1 MSAALANCQ
10 NPGTMPE
17 EVEAVRV
24 PATVPVRASAE
35 ARSLPTGTV
44 TFLFTD
50 IEGST
55 RLAQELGAGYAN
67 LLREHR
73 RLLRTALT
81 SHRGAEVDTQGDSFF
96 YAFGSAADAVRAAM
110 EGQATLAAGP
120 VRVRMGV
127 HTGEA
132 SVDAEGYAG
141 IDVHRAARI
150 CAAAHGGQILLSAA
164 TAALV
169 DVDLHDLGEHR
180 LKDLLAP
187 VRLYQI
193 GHYDFPPLRTIDF
206 TNLPIQSTALVGRE
220 RDTDQVV
227 TLLSEHRLV
236 SLVGP
241 GGTGKT
247 RLALQAAAEASEGMP
262 DGVFWVPLAEM
273 RDPNMVMSA
282 IAEAVGVTSDLE
294 ARLAGKR
301 MLLVIDNFE
310 QVVDAAPQLAR
321 LLERVPAVKL
331 LVTSREPL
339 RIAAERE
346 YPVPPLP
353 QAEAVALFT
362 ARARAT
368 DPEFNADSAVSDI
381 CSAVDGLPLAVELA
395 AARIKVL
402 STDQILARLSHR
414 LDLLTGRG
422 RDTPL
427 RQQTVR
433 ATIEWS
439 HELLTPAERD
449 LFARLAVFAGGWS
462 LEAAEAVCGAELEVL
477 EGLVAKSVVRH
488 QRRRFSMLEL
498 IREYATERL
507 GALAGRDELARRH
520 AEFFLSFAERIE
532 SDVELGLSDAWESRT
547 AEDLNLR
554 LALDHFVQ
562 RGDAN
567 RELRLVA
574 AAAEHWFLR
583 GSWEECERML
593 QHALAGTTQPTAARA
608 TALRAA
614 GWISGRRGDAP
625 AANVYLDEAL
635 HIARALGDDR
645 LTARV
650 LRAIAAAERWGMTP
664 DSSRIAALHDEA
676 LRLARSAGDAVG
688 VSSLLNNIGLETY
701 FAGDLTGAAAV
712 QAEAVATARAA
723 GARRSVAI
731 GLLNLG
737 YTYRRLHDDAR
748 AWVCFRESLELAHDL
763 GLLECCVEALY
774 GLAWVTVSSGDHEAT
789 ATLLGAAAREGSFGW
804 TPENDDM
811 VRIVDD
817 AHDAARRGLGDD
829 RFEKAYAVGRAT
841 SLDALIAWTQ
851 HDALHGFATS
861 AAGEQRAGQA
871 SPKLAVDPDAALSLV
886 TTLEHIDMA
895 HFTVVGRIM
904 RFDPA
909 VREALIDARQSIAM
923 AIEHP
928 GRKRNAHLLWAA
940 PGSGKTYFVQ
950 QVAELIP
957 DVRCAEINLAN
968 TDEQALRDF
977 LGGIGA
983 EPATRTLCFVD
994 ECDLNPPAFAP
1005 YELLLPVLDRA
1016 AAAGAPVA
1024 FVLAG
1029 SAGSSAAEL
1038 QRLMTERTKGA
1049 DLVSRIPRDNVH
1061 SIAPVGIG
1069 DRILVAA
1076 SQFQA
1081 AAEEARRR
1089 VTAVERMALFYIAV
1103 DDGLSSPRQLRELCV
1118 RAVERLLPG
1127 EERLRYD
1134 HLFSPGNPENK
1145 AFWMRWQVRQGE
1157 LVNHFVK
1164 IDDAWV

>member
-1 MSAALANCQ
+1 MTGEVEPVGV
-10 NPGTMPE
+10 PGT
-17 EVEAVRV
+17 A
-24 PATVPVRASAE
+24 PVMAAAE
-35 ARSLPTGTV
+35 ARALPTGTV

-55 RLAQELGAGYAN
+55 RLAQELGAGYADV
-67 LLREHR
+67 LREHR
-73 RLLRTALT
+73 RRLRKAL
-81 SHRGAEVDTQGDSFF
+81 SGRDGAEVDTQGDSFF

-110 EGQATLAAGP
+110 EGQTALAAGP
-120 VRVRMGV
+120 VRVRMGL

-150 CAAAHGGQILLSAA
+150 CAAAHGGQVLLSAA

-187 VRLYQI
+187 LRLYQI
-193 GHYDFPPLRTIDF
+193 GHSTFPPLRTIDF
-206 TNLPIQSTALVGRE
+206 TNLPIQSTPLVGRE
-220 RDTDQVV
+220 RETDQVV
-227 TLLSEHRLV
+227 TLLGEHRLV

-247 RLALQAAAEASEGMP
+247 RLALQAAAEASHGMP

-273 RDPNMVMSA
+273 RDPTMVMPA
-282 IAEAVGVTSDLE
+282 IADAVGVTSDLE

-310 QVVDAAPQLAR
+310 QVVDAAPQLAH
-321 LLERVPAVKL
+321 LLERLRTVKL

-353 QAEAVALFT
+353 QSEAIALFT
-362 ARARAT
+362 ARARAM
-368 DPEFNADSAVSDI
+368 DPEFNADRAVSDI

-414 LDLLTGRG
+414 LELLTGRG

-439 HELLTPAERD
+439 HELLTQAERD

-462 LEAAEAVCGAELEVL
+462 VEAAEDVCGAELEVL

-507 GALAGRDELARRH
+507 GALAGRDELAQRH

-532 SDVELGLSDAWESRT
+532 SDVELGLPDTWESRT

-567 RELRLVA
+567 SELRLVA

-593 QHALAGTTQPTAARA
+593 QHALAGNTQPTAARA

-614 GWISGRRGDAP
+614 GWISGRRGDAST
-625 AANVYLDEAL
+625 ANVYLDEAL
-635 HIARALGDDR
+635 LIARTLGDDA

-650 LRAIAAAERWGMTP
+650 LRAVAAAERWGASP
-664 DSSRIAALHDEA
+664 DSGRIATLHAEA
-676 LRLARSAGDAVG
+676 LRLARAAGDAVG

-701 FAGDLTGAAAV
+701 FAGDLAGAAAV

-731 GLLNLG
+731 ALLNLG
-737 YTYRRLHDDAR
+737 YTYGRLREDAR
-748 AWVCFRESLELAHDL
+748 AWACFRESLELAHDL
-763 GLLECCVEALY
+763 GLLECAVEGLY
-774 GLAWVTVSSGDHEAT
+774 GLAWVTGSSGDHEAT

-804 TPENDDM
+804 VPENDDM
-811 VRIVDD
+811 VRTVNEATDS
-817 AHDAARRGLGDD
+817 ARRGLGDEQ
-829 RFEKAYAVGRAT
+829 FETTYAVGRAT
-841 SLDALIAWTQ
+841 SLDALIAWMQ
-851 HDALHGFATS
+851 HDALHGFR
-861 AAGEQRAGQA
+861 AAAPGDRAGRPEPGTPSA
-871 SPKLAVDPDAALSLV
+871 ETEEALSLV
-886 TTLEHIDMA
+886 TGLEHIDMDA
-895 HFTVVGRIM
+895 FNVVGRIM
-904 RFDPA
+904 RFDPS
-909 VREALIDARQSIAM
+909 VRDALIDARQSIAM

-940 PGSGKTYFVQ
+940 PGSGKTYFVR

-977 LGGIGA
+977 LRGIGA
-983 EPATRTLCFVD
+983 EPAARTLCFID
-994 ECDLNPPAFAP
+994 ECDSNPAGFAP
-1005 YELLLPVLDRA
+1005 YELLLPVLDQA

-1029 SAGSSAAEL
+1029 SSGSSAGEL
-1038 QRLMTERTKGA
+1038 QRLMAERTKGA
-1049 DLVSRIPRDNVH
+1049 DLVSRIPRDNVY
-1061 SIAPVGIG
+1061 SIAPLDIG
-1069 DRILVAA
+1069 DRILVAVG
-1076 SQFQA
+1076 QFRA
-1081 AAEEARRR
+1081 AAEEAGRRI
-1089 VTAVERMALFYIAV
+1089 TAVERMALFYIAV
-1103 DDGLSSPRQLRELCV
+1103 DDGLNSPRQLRELCV

-1145 AFWMRWQVRQGE
+1145 AFWLRWQVRHGE

-1164 IDDAWV
+1164 IENRRA

>member
-1 MSAALANCQ
+1 MTGEA
-10 NPGTMPE
+10 
-17 EVEAVRV
+17 EAVRV
-24 PATVPVRASAE
+24 PGTAPVRAAAA
-35 ARSLPTGTV
+35 ARVLPTGTV

-55 RLAQELGAGYAN
+55 RLAQELGAGYTGV
-67 LLREHR
+67 LREHR

-81 SHRGAEVDTQGDSFF
+81 SHDGAEVDTQGDSFF
-96 YAFGSAADAVRAAM
+96 YAFGSARDAVRAAM
-110 EGQATLAAGP
+110 EGQTALAAGP

-150 CAAAHGGQILLSAA
+150 CAAAHGGQVLLSAA

-187 VRLYQI
+187 LRLYQI
-193 GHYDFPPLRTIDF
+193 GHSNFPPLRTIDF

-220 RDTDQVV
+220 RETDQVV

-247 RLALQAAAEASEGMP
+247 RLAVQAAAEASDGMP

-282 IAEAVGVTSDLE
+282 IAEAVGITSDLE
-294 ARLAGKR
+294 ARLSGKR
-301 MLLVIDNFE
+301 LLLVIDNFE

-353 QAEAVALFT
+353 QSEAVALFT
-362 ARARAT
+362 ARARAM

-507 GALAGRDELARRH
+507 GALAGRDELAQRH
-520 AEFFLSFAERIE
+520 AEFFLSFAERIQG
-532 SDVELGLSDAWESRT
+532 DVELGLPNAWESRT

-583 GSWEECERML
+583 GRWEECERML
-593 QHALAGTTQPTAARA
+593 QHALLGTTQPTAARA

-614 GWISGRRGDAP
+614 GWIRGRRGDAP
-625 AANVYLDEAL
+625 AANVYIDEAL
-635 HIARALGDDR
+635 LIARALGDDR

-650 LRAIAAAERWGMTP
+650 LRAVAAAERWGANP
-664 DSSRIAALHDEA
+664 DSTRIAGLHDEA
-676 LRLARSAGDAVG
+676 LRLARFSGDVVG
-688 VSSLLNNIGLETY
+688 VSAVLNNIGLETY
-701 FAGDLTGAAAV
+701 FAGDLAGAAAAQV
-712 QAEAVATARAA
+712 EAVATARAA
-723 GARRSVAI
+723 AARRSLGI

-737 YTYRRLHDDAR
+737 YTYRRLRDDAR
-748 AWVCFRESLELAHDL
+748 AWACFTESLELARDL
-763 GLLECCVEALY
+763 GMLECCVEGLY
-774 GLAWVTVSSGDHEAT
+774 GLAWVAVSSGDHEAT
-789 ATLLGAAAREGSFGW
+789 AMLLGAAGREGSFGW
-804 TPENDDM
+804 VPENDDM
-811 VRIVDD
+811 VRIVNEARDD
-817 AHDAARRGLGDD
+817 ARRGLGDE
-829 RFEKAYAVGRAT
+829 RFENAFAVGRAT

-851 HDALHGFATS
+851 HDALHGFGAP
-861 AAGEQRAGQA
+861 APGD
-871 SPKLAVDPDAALSLV
+871 LARRTAPGTPGAEPEEALSLV
-886 TTLEHIDMA
+886 TRLEHIDMGT
-895 HFTVVGRIM
+895 FTVVGRIM
-904 RFDPA
+904 RFDPS
-909 VREALIDARQSIAM
+909 VRAALIGARQSIAM

-950 QVAELIP
+950 QVAESIP
-957 DVRCAEINLAN
+957 EVRSAEINLAN

-983 EPATRTLCFVD
+983 EPAARTLCFID
-994 ECDLNPPAFAP
+994 ECDSNPAGFAP
-1005 YELLLPVLDRA
+1005 YELLLPVFDQA
-1016 AAAGAPVA
+1016 AAAGTPVA

-1029 SAGSSAAEL
+1029 SSGSSATEL
-1038 QRLMTERTKGA
+1038 QRLMAERTKGA

-1061 SIAPVGIG
+1061 SIAPLDIG
-1069 DRILVAA
+1069 DRILVAV
-1076 SQFQA
+1076 SQLRA
-1081 AAEEARRR
+1081 AAEEVGRRI
-1089 VTAVERMALFYIAV
+1089 TAVERMALFYIAV

-1145 AFWMRWQVRQGE
+1145 AFWLRWQVRQGE

-1164 IDDAWV
+1164 IEDARP